1 MNCLQFCLL
10 FCEEIIILEIMSD
23 KDFKITDE
31 AALALKDKFAKENKP
46 AETFFRVGVS
56 GGGCSGFEYIMDYDT
71 VINDDDIVFEHEG
84 VKVVIDEISMPFV
97 TGSTLRYIKDFIG
110 SKFEIDNPQAKS
122 SCGCG
127 TSFSI

>member
-1 MNCLQFCLL
+1 MN
-10 FCEEIIILEIMSD
+10 E
-23 KDFKITDE
+23 KDFTITDE
-31 AALALKDKFAKENKP
+31 AAIALKDKFAAENKP
-46 AETFFRVGVS
+46 KETFFRIGVS

-71 VINDDDIVFEHEG
+71 EIDPKEDIVFEHEG
-84 VKVVIDEISMPFV
+84 VKVVIDQTSMPFV
-97 TGSTLRYIKDFIG
+97 TGSKLKYIKDFIG